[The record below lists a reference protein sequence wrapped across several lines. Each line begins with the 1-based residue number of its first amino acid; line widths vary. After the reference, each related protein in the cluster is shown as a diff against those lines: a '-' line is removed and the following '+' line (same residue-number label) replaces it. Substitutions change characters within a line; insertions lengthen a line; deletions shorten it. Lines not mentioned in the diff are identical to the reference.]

1 MSVYGADHAGAL
13 ADVRAA
19 GAAVTVAAVTP
30 GTHDPATGLFT
41 SPTTTTVTGVAIRTR
56 GIPERYAAL
65 GLVES
70 ESPSLL
76 FVPDTFGAIPP
87 LNGTLT
93 WGGVGYTVRDVE
105 PLAPDGTA
113 ILSRLVVAR

>member
-1 MSVYGADHAGAL
+1 MSGYATDHAGAL

-19 GAAVTVAAVTP
+19 GAAVTVVATLP
-30 GTHDPATGLFT
+30 GTHVPSTGLFT
-41 SPTTTTVTGVAIRTR
+41 SPTTTTVAGVAIRTR

-70 ESPSLL
+70 EAPSLL
-76 FVPDTFGAIPP
+76 FVPDTYGAIPP
-87 LNGTLT
+87 LGGVLT
-93 WGGVGYTVRDVE
+93 WGGVDYTVRDVE